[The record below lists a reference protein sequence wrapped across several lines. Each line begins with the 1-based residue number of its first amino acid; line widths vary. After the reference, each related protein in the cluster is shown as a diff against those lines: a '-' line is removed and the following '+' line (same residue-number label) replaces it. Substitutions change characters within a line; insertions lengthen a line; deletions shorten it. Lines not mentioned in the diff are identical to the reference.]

1 MMRLVGC
8 LYVCVICGTLPAVA
22 GEPPAQQAES
32 AQAAPTTQPSSTTQ
46 TPSKPASTTKPASS
60 TSPAHSSNPQ
70 HLTADEKRLI
80 SRGYRLEVQNGQK
93 TFCRREVVLGSH
105 LEKKVC
111 GTADQLAQAQRTGRE
126 VTENSQRRG
135 TNPQGN

>member
-70 HLTADEKRLI
+70 DLTEAEQRLI
-80 SRGYRLEVQNGQK
+80 SRGYRQEVQNGQK

>member
-22 GEPPAQQAES
+22 GEPPTQQAES
-32 AQAAPTTQPSSTTQ
+32 APATSTTQPSSTTQ
-46 TPSKPASTTKPASS
+46 TPSKPASKTKPASS
-60 TSPAHSSNPQ
+60 TPPAHSSNPQ
-70 HLTADEKRLI
+70 DLTEAEQRLI
-80 SRGYRLEVQNGQK
+80 SRGYRLELQNGKK
-93 TFCRREVVLGSH
+93 TFCRREVVLGSR

-111 GTADQLAQAQRTGRE
+111 GTADQLAEAQRTGRE